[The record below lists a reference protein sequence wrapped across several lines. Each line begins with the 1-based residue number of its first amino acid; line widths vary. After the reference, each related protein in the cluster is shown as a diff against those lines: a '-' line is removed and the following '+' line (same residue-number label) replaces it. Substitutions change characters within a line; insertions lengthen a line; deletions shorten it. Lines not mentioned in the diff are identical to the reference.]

1 MPARGREGA
10 VIGAMLPIANVRI
23 GQRHRKELGD
33 IESLAR
39 SIDKGPAPGLIREAF
54 KTSRLADFASQ
65 KELVTQTGHP
75 VKDWPLVVIK
85 EATDNAIDT
94 CEDAGLAPVINIS
107 IDAAAGEFVI
117 TDNGPG
123 IPSEI
128 VDGLVDYSVRV
139 STCEAYVSPSRGR
152 QGNALQTLLAMAF
165 ALDGAR
171 GETLIEMAFALDGAR
186 GETLIEARGTELRRN
201 GGGR

>member
-1 MPARGREGA
+1 
-10 VIGAMLPIANVRI
+10 VIGATLPIANVRI

-54 KTSRLADFASQ
+54 KTSRLADFASE

-94 CEDAGLAPVINIS
+94 CEDAGLAPAGRR
-107 IDAAAGEFVI
+107 AA
-117 TDNGPG
+117 
-123 IPSEI
+123 S
-128 VDGLVDYSVRV
+128 
-139 STCEAYVSPSRGR
+139 
-152 QGNALQTLLAMAF
+152 
-165 ALDGAR
+165 
-171 GETLIEMAFALDGAR
+171 
-186 GETLIEARGTELRRN
+186 
-201 GGGR
+201 